1 MLKRHT
7 DYICIAF
14 CAFICLTFI
23 IGIICACY
31 AGVRI
36 NMASAANGPME
47 QIFIVGVALL
57 SISGFIIL
65 LTTCFLLFDKINEQ
79 SKVRIKDLG
88 PKIVVKPQAK
98 RLAKQKPDSPI
109 PDPAY
114 YMSKENPVVKIKRGS
129 H

>member
-1 MLKRHT
+1 
-7 DYICIAF
+7 
-14 CAFICLTFI
+14 
-23 IGIICACY
+23 
-31 AGVRI
+31 
-36 NMASAANGPME
+36 MASAANGPME